1 LILHFQEQKNKK
13 EVLQIMD
20 IKNNTANIV
29 SVTRIFVAFIAIG
42 LLFNQTT
49 TSYIWAVILTAIAF
63 AMDGVDG
70 YIARKYNQTSEW
82 GSVLDIM
89 GDRIVENSYWVVFA
103 VLGWLNILF
112 PLICITRAF
121 TTDSIRSVALSK
133 GMTAFGDKSMQSTS
147 WGKFICSSRF
157 MRISY
162 AVAKVAAFILLI
174 VAYIPDFDTGLA
186 EIIRLIAVVLAW
198 FAIIFCV
205 VRAIPVVAESGKL
218 FNK

>member
-1 LILHFQEQKNKK
+1 
-13 EVLQIMD
+13 MD

-29 SVTRIFVAFIAIG
+29 SVSRIFVAFVAIA
-42 LLFNQTT
+42 LLFEHSTEAYVW
-49 TSYIWAVILTAIAF
+49 SVILTAIAF

-70 YIARKYNQTSEW
+70 YIARKYNQSSEW

-89 GDRIVENSYWVVFA
+89 GDRIVEVSYWIVFA

-112 PLICITRAF
+112 PIVCVARAF
-121 TTDSIRSVALSK
+121 TTDGIRSVALSK
-133 GMTAFGDKSMQSTS
+133 GMTAFGEKSMQSTA
-147 WGKFICSSRF
+147 WGKFICSSKF

-174 VAYIPDFDTGLA
+174 VANIPGLDITVA
-186 EIIRLIAVVLAW
+186 EPIGLVAIVLAW

>member
-1 LILHFQEQKNKK
+1 
-13 EVLQIMD
+13 MD

-29 SVTRIFVAFIAIG
+29 SISRIFVAFVAIG
-42 LLFNQTT
+42 LLFKHTT
-49 TSYIWAVILTAIAF
+49 CAYIWSVVLTAIAF

-70 YIARKYNQTSEW
+70 YIARKYNQSSEL

-89 GDRIVENSYWVVFA
+89 GDRIVEVSYWIAFA

-112 PLICITRAF
+112 PIVCVTRAF

-133 GMTAFGDKSMQSTS
+133 GMTAFGDKSMQSTA
-147 WGKFICSSRF
+147 WGKFICGSKF

-162 AVAKVAAFILLI
+162 AVAKVLAFMLLI
-174 VAYIPDFDTGLA
+174 VVFTPGM
-186 EIIRLIAVVLAW
+186 EIWSGTPVLHTITMILAW
-198 FAIIFCV
+198 IAIIFCV

-218 FNK
+218 FND

>member
-1 LILHFQEQKNKK
+1 
-13 EVLQIMD
+13 MD

-29 SVTRIFVAFIAIG
+29 SVTRIFVAFIAIA

-49 TSYIWAVILTAIAF
+49 TSYIWAVVLTAIAF

-70 YIARKYNQTSEW
+70 YIARKYNQSSEW

-89 GDRIVENSYWVVFA
+89 GDRIVELSYWIVFA

-112 PLICITRAF
+112 PLICVARAF

-133 GMTAFGDKSMQSTS
+133 GMTAFGEKSMQSS
-147 WGKFICSSRF
+147 VWGKFICSSKF

-174 VAYIPDFDTGLA
+174 VAYIPDLDAGIA
-186 EIIRLIAVVLAW
+186 DVIRLVAIVLAW
-198 FAIIFCV
+198 FAIVFCV

>member
-1 LILHFQEQKNKK
+1 
-13 EVLQIMD
+13 MD

-29 SVTRIFVAFIAIG
+29 SVTRIFVAFIAIA

-49 TSYIWAVILTAIAF
+49 TSYIWAVVLTAIAF

-70 YIARKYNQTSEW
+70 YIARKYNQSSEW

-89 GDRIVENSYWVVFA
+89 GDRIVELSYWIVFA

-112 PLICITRAF
+112 PLVCVARAF

-133 GMTAFGDKSMQSTS
+133 GMTAFGEKSMQSS
-147 WGKFICSSRF
+147 VWGKFICSSKF

-174 VAYIPDFDTGLA
+174 VAYIPDLDAGIA
-186 EIIRLIAVVLAW
+186 DVIRLVAIVLAW
-198 FAIIFCV
+198 FAIVFCV